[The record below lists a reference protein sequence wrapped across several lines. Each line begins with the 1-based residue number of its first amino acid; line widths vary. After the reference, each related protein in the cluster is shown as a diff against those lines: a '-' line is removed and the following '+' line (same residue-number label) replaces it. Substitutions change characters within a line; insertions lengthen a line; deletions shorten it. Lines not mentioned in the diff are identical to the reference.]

1 MTCYLLEMKATLAP
15 TTPAPAPAVATVVP
29 AAPATAVPPSA
40 AALAANSLGF
50 ECYKNRKSYEAI
62 EHFTTAIDLDGT
74 QHTYY
79 LNRSGAFQKIKSWT
93 CAIADARKVG
103 IT

>member
-1 MTCYLLEMKATLAP
+1 MYSYYILDKKAALAP
-15 TTPAPAPAVATVVP
+15 KAG
-29 AAPATAVPPSA
+29 AA
-40 AALAANSLGF
+40 AANSLGF
-50 ECYKNRKSYEAI
+50 ECYKNGKFDEAI
-62 EHFTTAIDLDGT
+62 EHFTTAIGLDGT

-103 IT
+103 ITSM